1 MSHEHFTINVEKRSN
16 AQDLKLFFDN
26 ISIFPF
32 STFRG
37 NRNVMDTIFI
47 DYSDEKIWETN
58 QETPLYLRK
67 RKKKVN

>member
-1 MSHEHFTINVEKRSN
+1 MSFQNLTQTTATSNVSRTFDEKRWEE
-16 AQDLKLFFDN
+16 
-26 ISIFPF
+26 IYPF
-32 STFRG
+32 STFSR

-67 RKKKVN
+67 RKKR